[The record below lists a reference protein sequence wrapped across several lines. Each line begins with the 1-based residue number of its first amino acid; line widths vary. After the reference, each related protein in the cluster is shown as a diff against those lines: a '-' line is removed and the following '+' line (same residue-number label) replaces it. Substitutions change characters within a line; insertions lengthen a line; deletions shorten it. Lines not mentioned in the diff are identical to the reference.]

1 MHKGFPVLLAVFF
14 NLAAGG
20 LIRRSPYDRW
30 ASFYLRAQP
39 TRVRLTQRR
48 PGNSVRS
55 YNQSS
60 VAPVD
65 QGRDSATRSSISII
79 SISAVGA
86 QLSPVVQPAP
96 VSGAGPSKQVGSVP
110 AVGDGFGAASIQSTA
125 TATVLVKPSPVSA
138 LPAPPASLAPSITA
152 APTFPTRSSQ
162 VADNATTD
170 NATTDNA
177 TASGLSTKQVG
188 SVAAI
193 GSGPGAASEV
203 TSAGTISLIKDSPAT
218 SHPSFATS
226 AGSLPAETAILVN
239 VGEAQT
245 STVATKQVGS
255 VPAIGSGP
263 GAASVG
269 DETLT
274 HKAASSVTRI
284 ASVAAGIRSGNVSE
298 IKPTSAAR
306 SVPSFTSS
314 PVQTLSS
321 SLIETRPPRGSS
333 NSHAVTPSIQLT
345 GVATVLPSTNATRLS
360 ISTKSSVSSA
370 DSSTLQPSSIQPPI
384 PRITEFP
391 DTQGNAETAVQFN
404 QFFSSLGPNSQC
416 SAEINTQ
423 AVVCINK
430 QIAIC
435 GNNFRYVLQPCPEGQ
450 SCAAVPLNNGS
461 KGISIQ
467 CIISTDVTPKL
478 SPGQPSGT
486 SSAPFTSLSILESVT
501 QNAATQGTPSTPI
514 TQESAKPSSQGSKTS
529 FKSKATTI
537 GSAERGSLVASQTN
551 APSPVR
557 STSLLSPISTPP
569 TSDLPIATSSASE
582 IPSAAKT
589 TETPKIASAPTT
601 LITRVS
607 ETLLPA
613 SGSATPISEAPVA
626 FSEQASES
634 ETPSPSKAIKNQ
646 PTLAVIP
653 EKRRTSF
660 QSAPEPTPSSVALSI
675 VIQSAAPVI
684 TSSPKVAAGADVI
697 TVTVTTTVHDKA

>member
-1 MHKGFPVLLAVFF
+1 MHKSFPVLLAVSF

-125 TATVLVKPSPVSA
+125 TTTVLAKPSPISA

-152 APTFPTRSSQ
+152 APTFPARSSQ
-162 VADNATTD
+162 VADNAT
-170 NATTDNA
+170 AYNA
-177 TASGLSTKQVG
+177 TASGLNTKQVG

-203 TSAGTISLIKDSPAT
+203 TSAGTISLIKDSSAS

-226 AGSLPAETAILVN
+226 AGSLPADTAILVN
-239 VGEAQT
+239 VGGAQT

-298 IKPTSAAR
+298 IKTTSAA
-306 SVPSFTSS
+306 PSFTSS

-370 DSSTLQPSSIQPPI
+370 SSSTLQPSSIQPPI

-391 DTQGNAETAVQFN
+391 DTQGNVETAVQFN
-404 QFFSSLGPNSQC
+404 NFFSSLGPNSQC

-435 GNNFRYVLQPCPEGQ
+435 GKNFRYVLQPCPEGQ

-478 SPGQPSGT
+478 SPGQPSGG
-486 SSAPFTSLSILESVT
+486 SSAPFTSLSSLESVT

-514 TQESAKPSSQGSKTS
+514 TQESAKPSIQGSKTS
-529 FKSKATTI
+529 FKSQATTI
-537 GSAERGSLVASQTN
+537 VSAERGSLVASQTN

-557 STSLLSPISTPP
+557 STSLLSPIST

-582 IPSAAKT
+582 IPSATET
-589 TETPKIASAPTT
+589 TETPEIASAPTT
-601 LITRVS
+601 LITRAS

-634 ETPSPSKAIKNQ
+634 KTPSPSKAIENQ

-660 QSAPEPTPSSVALSI
+660 QSATEPTPSSVALSI
-675 VIQSAAPVI
+675 VIKPAAPVI

>member
-1 MHKGFPVLLAVFF
+1 MHKSFPVLLAVSF

-30 ASFYLRAQP
+30 ASFYFRAQP

-48 PGNSVRS
+48 HGNSVRS

-125 TATVLVKPSPVSA
+125 TTTVLAKPSPISA
-138 LPAPPASLAPSITA
+138 IPAPPPSLAPSITA
-152 APTFPTRSSQ
+152 APTFPARSSQ
-162 VADNATTD
+162 VADNAT
-170 NATTDNA
+170 
-177 TASGLSTKQVG
+177 ASGLNTKQVG

-203 TSAGTISLIKDSPAT
+203 TSAGTISLIKDSSAS

-239 VGEAQT
+239 VGGGQT

-298 IKPTSAAR
+298 IKTTSAAR

-321 SLIETRPPRGSS
+321 SLIETRPPLGSS

-360 ISTKSSVSSA
+360 ISIKSSVSSA
-370 DSSTLQPSSIQPPI
+370 GSSTLQPSSIQPPI

-391 DTQGNAETAVQFN
+391 DTQGNVETAVQFN
-404 QFFSSLGPNSQC
+404 KFFSTLGPNSQC

-478 SPGQPSGT
+478 SPGQPSGG
-486 SSAPFTSLSILESVT
+486 SSAPFTSLSSLESVT

-529 FKSKATTI
+529 FKSQATTI
-537 GSAERGSLVASQTN
+537 VSAERGSLVASQTN

-557 STSLLSPISTPP
+557 STSLLSPIST
-569 TSDLPIATSSASE
+569 TSDLPIATSPASE
-582 IPSAAKT
+582 IPSATET
-589 TETPKIASAPTT
+589 TETPEIASAPTT
-601 LITRVS
+601 LITRAS
-607 ETLLPA
+607 ETLLQA

-634 ETPSPSKAIKNQ
+634 KTPSPSKASENQ

-660 QSAPEPTPSSVALSI
+660 QSATEPTPSSVALSI
-675 VIQSAAPVI
+675 VIKPAAPVI

>member
-1 MHKGFPVLLAVFF
+1 MHKSFPVLLAVSF
-14 NLAAGG
+14 NLAAAG

-39 TRVRLTQRR
+39 TRIRLTQRR
-48 PGNSVRS
+48 LSNSVRS

-65 QGRDSATRSSISII
+65 QGRDSASRSSISII
-79 SISAVGA
+79 STSSVRA

-96 VSGAGPSKQVGSVP
+96 VSSAGPSKQVGSVP

-125 TATVLVKPSPVSA
+125 TTTVLAKSSPISG
-138 LPAPPASLAPSITA
+138 LPAPPASLAPSTTA
-152 APTFPTRSSQ
+152 APTFPARSSQ
-162 VADNATTD
+162 VA
-170 NATTDNA
+170 DNA

-188 SVAAI
+188 SVMAI

-203 TSAGTISLIKDSPAT
+203 TSSGTISLIKDSSAT

-226 AGSLPAETAILVN
+226 AGSLPAETAVLVN

-255 VPAIGSGP
+255 VPAIGNGP

-274 HKAASSVTRI
+274 QKAASSVTMI
-284 ASVAAGIRSGNVSE
+284 ASVAASIRSGNVSE
-298 IKPTSAAR
+298 IKTTSAAR
-306 SVPSFTSS
+306 SVPSLTSS

-321 SLIETRPPRGSS
+321 SLMETHPPRGSS
-333 NSHAVTPSIQLT
+333 NSHAVTPSIQPT
-345 GVATVLPSTNATRLS
+345 GVATVVPSTNATRLS
-360 ISTKSSVSSA
+360 ILTKSPVSSA
-370 DSSTLQPSSIQPPI
+370 GSSTLQPSSIQPSV

-391 DTQGNAETAVQFN
+391 DTQGNVETAVQFN

-435 GNNFRYVLQPCPEGQ
+435 GSNFRYVLQPCPEGQ

-478 SPGQPSGT
+478 SPGQPSSR
-486 SSAPFTSLSILESVT
+486 SSAPFTSLSSLESIT

-514 TQESAKPSSQGSKTS
+514 TQESAKPSSQGSETS
-529 FKSKATTI
+529 FESQATTI
-537 GSAERGSLVASQTN
+537 VSAERGSLVASQTN

-589 TETPKIASAPTT
+589 TETPKIASTPTT
-601 LITRVS
+601 LITRAS

-613 SGSATPISEAPVA
+613 SGNATPISEAPVA

-634 ETPSPSKAIKNQ
+634 TTPSPSNAIKNQ

-675 VIQSAAPVI
+675 VIKPAAPVI
-684 TSSPKVAAGADVI
+684 TSSPKVAAGADVV

>member
-1 MHKGFPVLLAVFF
+1 MHKSFPVLLAVSF

-30 ASFYLRAQP
+30 ASFYFRAQP

-125 TATVLVKPSPVSA
+125 TTTVLAKPSPISA
-138 LPAPPASLAPSITA
+138 IPAPPPSLAPSITA
-152 APTFPTRSSQ
+152 APTFPARSSQ
-162 VADNATTD
+162 VADNAT
-170 NATTDNA
+170 
-177 TASGLSTKQVG
+177 ASGLNTKQVG

-203 TSAGTISLIKDSPAT
+203 TSAGTISLIKDSSAS

-239 VGEAQT
+239 VGGAQT

-298 IKPTSAAR
+298 IKTTSAAR

-321 SLIETRPPRGSS
+321 SLIETRPPLGSS
-333 NSHAVTPSIQLT
+333 NSHAVTPSTQLT

-360 ISTKSSVSSA
+360 ISIKSSVSSA
-370 DSSTLQPSSIQPPI
+370 GSSTLQPSSIQPPI

-391 DTQGNAETAVQFN
+391 DTQGNVETAVQFN
-404 QFFSSLGPNSQC
+404 KFFSTLGPNSQC

-430 QIAIC
+430 QIALC

-478 SPGQPSGT
+478 SPGQPSGG
-486 SSAPFTSLSILESVT
+486 SSAPFTSLSSLESVT

-529 FKSKATTI
+529 FKSQATTI
-537 GSAERGSLVASQTN
+537 VSAERGSLVASQTN

-557 STSLLSPISTPP
+557 STSLLSPIST
-569 TSDLPIATSSASE
+569 TSDLPIATSPASE
-582 IPSAAKT
+582 IPSATET
-589 TETPKIASAPTT
+589 TETPEIASPPTT
-601 LITRVS
+601 LITRAS
-607 ETLLPA
+607 ETLLQA

-634 ETPSPSKAIKNQ
+634 KTPSPSKASENQ

-660 QSAPEPTPSSVALSI
+660 QTATEPTPSSVALSI
-675 VIQSAAPVI
+675 VIKPAAPVI

>member
-1 MHKGFPVLLAVFF
+1 M
-14 NLAAGG
+14 
-20 LIRRSPYDRW
+20 
-30 ASFYLRAQP
+30 
-39 TRVRLTQRR
+39 
-48 PGNSVRS
+48 
-55 YNQSS
+55 
-60 VAPVD
+60 D

-86 QLSPVVQPAP
+86 QLSPVVQPAS

-125 TATVLVKPSPVSA
+125 TTTVLAKPSPIYA

-152 APTFPTRSSQ
+152 APTFPARSSQ
-162 VADNATTD
+162 VADNAT
-170 NATTDNA
+170 
-177 TASGLSTKQVG
+177 ASGLNTKQVG

-203 TSAGTISLIKDSPAT
+203 TSAGTISLIKDSSAS

-239 VGEAQT
+239 VGGAQT

-298 IKPTSAAR
+298 IKTTSAAR
-306 SVPSFTSS
+306 SVPSFISS

-321 SLIETRPPRGSS
+321 SLIETRPPLGSS

-370 DSSTLQPSSIQPPI
+370 GSSILQPSSIQPPI

-391 DTQGNAETAVQFN
+391 DTQGNVETAVQFN
-404 QFFSSLGPNSQC
+404 KFFSTLGPNSQC

-478 SPGQPSGT
+478 SPGQPSGGP
-486 SSAPFTSLSILESVT
+486 SAPFTSLSSLESVT

-529 FKSKATTI
+529 FKSQATTI
-537 GSAERGSLVASQTN
+537 VSAERGSLVASQTN

-557 STSLLSPISTPP
+557 STSLLSPIST
-569 TSDLPIATSSASE
+569 TSDLPIATSPASE
-582 IPSAAKT
+582 IPSATET
-589 TETPKIASAPTT
+589 TETPEIASAPTT
-601 LITRVS
+601 LITRAS
-607 ETLLPA
+607 ETLLQA

-634 ETPSPSKAIKNQ
+634 KTPSPSKASENQ

-660 QSAPEPTPSSVALSI
+660 QSATEPTPSSVALSI
-675 VIQSAAPVI
+675 VIKPAAPVI

>member
-1 MHKGFPVLLAVFF
+1 MHKSFPVLLAVSF

-125 TATVLVKPSPVSA
+125 TTTVLAKPSPISA

-152 APTFPTRSSQ
+152 APTFPARSSQ
-162 VADNATTD
+162 VADNAT
-170 NATTDNA
+170 
-177 TASGLSTKQVG
+177 ASGLNTKQVG

-203 TSAGTISLIKDSPAT
+203 TSAGTISLIKDSSAS

-239 VGEAQT
+239 VGGAQT

-298 IKPTSAAR
+298 IKTTSAAR

-345 GVATVLPSTNATRLS
+345 GVATVLRSTNATRLS

-370 DSSTLQPSSIQPPI
+370 GSSTLQPSSIQPRI

-391 DTQGNAETAVQFN
+391 DTQGNVETAVQFN
-404 QFFSSLGPNSQC
+404 KFFLSLGPNSQC

-478 SPGQPSGT
+478 SPGQPSGG
-486 SSAPFTSLSILESVT
+486 SSAPFTSLSSLESVT

-529 FKSKATTI
+529 FKSQATTI
-537 GSAERGSLVASQTN
+537 VSAERGSLVASQTN

-557 STSLLSPISTPP
+557 STSLLSPIST

-582 IPSAAKT
+582 IPSATET
-589 TETPKIASAPTT
+589 TETPEIASAPTT
-601 LITRVS
+601 LITRAS

-634 ETPSPSKAIKNQ
+634 KTPSPSKASENQ

-660 QSAPEPTPSSVALSI
+660 QSATEPTPSSVALSI
-675 VIQSAAPVI
+675 VIKPAAPVI

>member
-1 MHKGFPVLLAVFF
+1 MHKSFPVLLAVSF

-125 TATVLVKPSPVSA
+125 TTTVLAKPSPISA

-152 APTFPTRSSQ
+152 APTFPARSSQ
-162 VADNATTD
+162 VADNAT
-170 NATTDNA
+170 AYNA
-177 TASGLSTKQVG
+177 TASGLNTKQVG

-203 TSAGTISLIKDSPAT
+203 TSAGTISLIKDSSAS

-226 AGSLPAETAILVN
+226 AGSLPADTAILVN
-239 VGEAQT
+239 VGGAQT

-298 IKPTSAAR
+298 IKTTSAA
-306 SVPSFTSS
+306 PSFTSS

-370 DSSTLQPSSIQPPI
+370 SSSTLQPSSIQPPI

-391 DTQGNAETAVQFN
+391 DTQGNVETAVQFN
-404 QFFSSLGPNSQC
+404 KFFSSLGPNSQC

-478 SPGQPSGT
+478 SPGQPSGG
-486 SSAPFTSLSILESVT
+486 SSAPFTSLSSLESVT

-514 TQESAKPSSQGSKTS
+514 TQESAKPSIQGSKTS
-529 FKSKATTI
+529 FKSQATTI
-537 GSAERGSLVASQTN
+537 VSAERGSLVASQTN

-557 STSLLSPISTPP
+557 STSLLSPISTA
-569 TSDLPIATSSASE
+569 SDLPIATSSASE
-582 IPSAAKT
+582 IPSATET
-589 TETPKIASAPTT
+589 TETPEIASAPTT
-601 LITRVS
+601 LITRAS

-634 ETPSPSKAIKNQ
+634 KTPSPSKAIENQ

-660 QSAPEPTPSSVALSI
+660 QSATEPTPSSVALSI
-675 VIQSAAPVI
+675 VIKPAAPVI

>member
-1 MHKGFPVLLAVFF
+1 MHKSFPVLLAVSF

-96 VSGAGPSKQVGSVP
+96 ISGAGPSKQVGSVP

-125 TATVLVKPSPVSA
+125 TTTVLAKPSPISA
-138 LPAPPASLAPSITA
+138 LTAPPASLAPSITA
-152 APTFPTRSSQ
+152 APTFPARSSQ
-162 VADNATTD
+162 VADNAT
-170 NATTDNA
+170 AYNA
-177 TASGLSTKQVG
+177 TASGLNTKQVG

-203 TSAGTISLIKDSPAT
+203 TSAGTISLIKDSSAS

-239 VGEAQT
+239 VGGAQT

-274 HKAASSVTRI
+274 YKAASSVTRI

-298 IKPTSAAR
+298 IKTTSAAR

-321 SLIETRPPRGSS
+321 SLIETRPPRSSS

-370 DSSTLQPSSIQPPI
+370 GSSTLQPSSIQPPI

-391 DTQGNAETAVQFN
+391 DTQGNVETAVQFN
-404 QFFSSLGPNSQC
+404 KFFLSLGPNSQC

-478 SPGQPSGT
+478 SPGQPSGG
-486 SSAPFTSLSILESVT
+486 SSAPFTSLSSLESVT

-529 FKSKATTI
+529 FKSQATTI
-537 GSAERGSLVASQTN
+537 VSAERGSLVASQTN

-557 STSLLSPISTPP
+557 STSLLSPIST
-569 TSDLPIATSSASE
+569 TSDLPIVTSSASE
-582 IPSAAKT
+582 IPSATET
-589 TETPKIASAPTT
+589 TETPEIASAPTT
-601 LITRVS
+601 LITRAS

-634 ETPSPSKAIKNQ
+634 KTPSPSKASENQ

-660 QSAPEPTPSSVALSI
+660 QGATEPTPSSVALSI
-675 VIQSAAPVI
+675 VIKPAAPVI

>member
-1 MHKGFPVLLAVFF
+1 MHKSFPVLLAVSF

-30 ASFYLRAQP
+30 ASFYFRAQP

-125 TATVLVKPSPVSA
+125 TTTVLAKPSPISA
-138 LPAPPASLAPSITA
+138 IPAPPPSLAPSITA
-152 APTFPTRSSQ
+152 APTFPARSSQ
-162 VADNATTD
+162 VADY
-170 NATTDNA
+170 A
-177 TASGLSTKQVG
+177 TASGLNTKQVG
-188 SVAAI
+188 SVVAI

-203 TSAGTISLIKDSPAT
+203 TSAGTISLIKDSSAS

-239 VGEAQT
+239 VGGAQT

-298 IKPTSAAR
+298 IKTTSAAR

-321 SLIETRPPRGSS
+321 SLIETRPPLGSS

-360 ISTKSSVSSA
+360 ISIKSSVSSA
-370 DSSTLQPSSIQPPI
+370 GSSTLQPSSIQPPI

-391 DTQGNAETAVQFN
+391 DTQGNVETAVQFN
-404 QFFSSLGPNSQC
+404 KFFSTLGPNSQC

-478 SPGQPSGT
+478 SPGQPSGG
-486 SSAPFTSLSILESVT
+486 SSAPFTSLSSLESVT

-529 FKSKATTI
+529 FKSQATTI
-537 GSAERGSLVASQTN
+537 VSAERGSLVASQTN

-557 STSLLSPISTPP
+557 STSLLSPIST
-569 TSDLPIATSSASE
+569 TSDLPIATSPASE
-582 IPSAAKT
+582 IPSATET
-589 TETPKIASAPTT
+589 TETPEIASAPTT
-601 LITRVS
+601 LITRAS
-607 ETLLPA
+607 ETLLQA
-613 SGSATPISEAPVA
+613 SGSATPISEVPVA

-634 ETPSPSKAIKNQ
+634 KTPSPSKASENQ

-660 QSAPEPTPSSVALSI
+660 QTATEPTPSSVALSI
-675 VIQSAAPVI
+675 VIKPAAPVI

>member
-1 MHKGFPVLLAVFF
+1 MHKSFPVLLAVSF

-125 TATVLVKPSPVSA
+125 TTTVLAKPSPISA

-152 APTFPTRSSQ
+152 APTFPARSSQ
-162 VADNATTD
+162 VADNAT
-170 NATTDNA
+170 AYNA
-177 TASGLSTKQVG
+177 TASGLNTKQVG

-203 TSAGTISLIKDSPAT
+203 TSAGTISLIKDSSAS

-226 AGSLPAETAILVN
+226 AGSLPADTAILVN
-239 VGEAQT
+239 VGGAQT

-263 GAASVG
+263 GAASLG

-298 IKPTSAAR
+298 IKTTSAA
-306 SVPSFTSS
+306 PSFTSS

-370 DSSTLQPSSIQPPI
+370 SSSTLQPSSIQPPI

-391 DTQGNAETAVQFN
+391 DTQGNVETAVQFN
-404 QFFSSLGPNSQC
+404 KFFSSLGPNSQC

-478 SPGQPSGT
+478 SPGQPSGG
-486 SSAPFTSLSILESVT
+486 SSAPFTSLSSLESVT

-514 TQESAKPSSQGSKTS
+514 TQESAKPSIQGSKTS
-529 FKSKATTI
+529 FKSQATTI
-537 GSAERGSLVASQTN
+537 VSAERGSLVASQTN

-557 STSLLSPISTPP
+557 STSLLSPIST

-582 IPSAAKT
+582 IPSATET
-589 TETPKIASAPTT
+589 TETPEIASAPTT
-601 LITRVS
+601 LITRAS

-634 ETPSPSKAIKNQ
+634 KTPSPSKAIENQ

-660 QSAPEPTPSSVALSI
+660 QSATEPTPSSVALSI
-675 VIQSAAPVI
+675 VIKPAAPVI

>member
-1 MHKGFPVLLAVFF
+1 MHKSFPVLLAVSF

-30 ASFYLRAQP
+30 ASFYIRAQP

-125 TATVLVKPSPVSA
+125 TTTVLAKPSPISA

-152 APTFPTRSSQ
+152 APTFPARSPQ
-162 VADNATTD
+162 VADNAT
-170 NATTDNA
+170 AYNA
-177 TASGLSTKQVG
+177 TASGLNTKQVG

-203 TSAGTISLIKDSPAT
+203 TSAGTISLIKDSSAS

-239 VGEAQT
+239 VGGAQT

-298 IKPTSAAR
+298 IKTTSAAR

-370 DSSTLQPSSIQPPI
+370 GSSTLQPSSIQPPI

-391 DTQGNAETAVQFN
+391 DTQGNVETAVQFN
-404 QFFSSLGPNSQC
+404 KFFLSLGPNSQC

-435 GNNFRYVLQPCPEGQ
+435 GNNLRYVLQPCPEGQ

-478 SPGQPSGT
+478 SPGQPSGG
-486 SSAPFTSLSILESVT
+486 SSAPFTSLSSLESVT

-529 FKSKATTI
+529 FKSQATTI
-537 GSAERGSLVASQTN
+537 VSAERGSLVASQTN

-557 STSLLSPISTPP
+557 STSLLSPIST

-582 IPSAAKT
+582 IPSATET
-589 TETPKIASAPTT
+589 TETPEIASAPTT
-601 LITRVS
+601 LITRAS

-634 ETPSPSKAIKNQ
+634 KTPSPSKASENQ

-660 QSAPEPTPSSVALSI
+660 QSATEPTPSSVALSI
-675 VIQSAAPVI
+675 VIKPAAPVI